1 MIKSKYLGKT
11 YDAGW
16 TVTAVELA
24 GRYGKKKGG
33 KRNSYRFFLTRVTSD
48 GKCIKSLCVGHAA
61 MAKIGRGEATVEEVE
76 ARKNAME
83 EANPFR
89 NATFYRFVD

>member
-1 MIKSKYLGKT
+1 MIRSKYLGKT

-16 TVTAVELA
+16 KCTAVELA
-24 GRYGKKKGG
+24 GRYGRRNKKKG
-33 KRNSYRFFLTRVTSD
+33 NSYRFFLTRETSD
-48 GKCIKSLCVGHAA
+48 GKCVKSLCVGHRT
-61 MAKIGRGEATVEEVE
+61 MAKIGRGKTTVEEVE